1 MLKVFKFLSGLF
13 LIMGIALV
21 TLLALEVMLFD
32 TPIQQLKLAVV
43 CGIIAALINFLNWRS
58 SEHNRR
64 FTQMYWMGFAMFL
77 IGVLQIG
84 WNVVGVALSGVLG
97 LVLLLYSFKWSPN
110 RSK

>member
-1 MLKVFKFLSGLF
+1 MPKVFKFFSGRL
-13 LIMGIALV
+13 LIGGIALV

-32 TPIQQLKLAVV
+32 TLIQQLKFAIV
-43 CGIIAALINFLNWRS
+43 CGIIGALINFLNWRS

-64 FTQMYWMGFAMFL
+64 FTQMYWMGFAIFL

-84 WNVVGVALSGVLG
+84 WNVVGAALAGVLG
-97 LVLLLYSFKWSPN
+97 FVLLLYSFKWSPN